1 MGNAVC
7 CCSHSLLGFSVRSLV
22 LCVLSNTAIISLAKR
37 ESCLLYFSCVLNVMS
52 LLSSLTLPR
61 GAMGWSVECD
71 CAFPGHTHLLFDTDQ
86 AQQNDRP
93 DLDPNSLTL

>member
-1 MGNAVC
+1 
-7 CCSHSLLGFSVRSLV
+7 
-22 LCVLSNTAIISLAKR
+22 
-37 ESCLLYFSCVLNVMS
+37 MS